1 MNEVPPAL
9 FQKIN
14 DGGEVMGYSVKIR
27 QHDMSDCGVACLA
40 SVSAFWGLKMPLAR
54 IRLMSNTDRKGTTIK
69 GLVDAAKN
77 MGFDAAGYSGRE
89 SSLYRAPK
97 PAILHLEKKSGLLHF
112 VVLYQIRNGFL
123 KIMDPQDGEIHKV
136 RMSELLEEWS
146 GRLILLSPA
155 ATFRRENAAA
165 DITGRLFSIISENR
179 RSIAKALILSLF
191 FMLTAFGISL
201 FMKIIFDKVIPSGNL
216 DNLTIVSAVLCGV
229 FCISFL
235 LSWFRSVIMVRTG
248 VKIDVSLIGNY
259 IRHLTQ
265 LPALFYEGRETGE
278 ITSRVSDAFKIRNMI
293 TETLMGLVVSAVML
307 AGSAAAMFAISPG
320 MAIRAVAIVPLFYI
334 IFRIFD
340 EFNKRIHRKI
350 MEQGARFES
359 SLIETIRS
367 YATLK
372 HSGAEHYFAG
382 KSTAALNGLG
392 SMLVKSGKTAAFTG
406 GLADFISKIFTVFV
420 LWAGGR
426 EMIAGTLTPGDLIS
440 FFTLISLFTSP
451 LAEIVTSSSSLR
463 EGTVA
468 AGRVF
473 EIMDLEAEP
482 LDTGVTAGTEAPE
495 SINFENVCFS
505 YPGRATVLK
514 NLNLSF
520 RRGEI
525 TAITGESG
533 SGKST
538 VVSLITRMRIPTGG
552 MITAD
557 GVNISHINL
566 RSWRGL
572 IAVVPQSPGLFD
584 GTITENIA
592 PGEEEPDLG
601 RIVEICSDL
610 GILGFLQSMPM
621 GFESRAGEGGSSL
634 SRGQQQRIAVAR
646 ALYRESSILVLDEA
660 TSSLDGESEALIE
673 KAVIREKSR
682 GKIVILISHKE
693 RNRTIAD
700 RIYSI

>member
-1 MNEVPPAL
+1 
-9 FQKIN
+9 
-14 DGGEVMGYSVKIR
+14 
-27 QHDMSDCGVACLA
+27 
-40 SVSAFWGLKMPLAR
+40 
-54 IRLMSNTDRKGTTIK
+54 
-69 GLVDAAKN
+69 
-77 MGFDAAGYSGRE
+77 
-89 SSLYRAPK
+89 
-97 PAILHLEKKSGLLHF
+97 
-112 VVLYQIRNGFL
+112 
-123 KIMDPQDGEIHKV
+123 
-136 RMSELLEEWS
+136 
-146 GRLILLSPA
+146 
-155 ATFRRENAAA
+155 
-165 DITGRLFSIISENR
+165 
-179 RSIAKALILSLF
+179 
-191 FMLTAFGISL
+191 
-201 FMKIIFDKVIPSGNL
+201 
-216 DNLTIVSAVLCGV
+216 
-229 FCISFL
+229 
-235 LSWFRSVIMVRTG
+235 
-248 VKIDVSLIGNY
+248 
-259 IRHLTQ
+259 
-265 LPALFYEGRETGE
+265 
-278 ITSRVSDAFKIRNMI
+278 
-293 TETLMGLVVSAVML
+293 
-307 AGSAAAMFAISPG
+307 
-320 MAIRAVAIVPLFYI
+320 
-334 IFRIFD
+334 
-340 EFNKRIHRKI
+340 

-382 KSTAALNGLG
+382 KSTAALGSLG
-392 SMLVKSGKTAAFTG
+392 STLVKSGKAAAFTG

-426 EMIAGTLTPGDLIS
+426 EMITGTLTPGDLIS
-440 FFTLISLFTSP
+440 FFTIISLFTSP

-495 SINFENVCFS
+495 SIIFENVSFS
-505 YPGRATVLK
+505 YPGRATVLA

-538 VVSLITRMRIPTGG
+538 IVTLITRMRNPGG
-552 MITAD
+552 GIISAG

-566 RSWRGL
+566 RSWRGNL
-572 IAVVPQSPGLFD
+572 AVVPQSPGLFD

-646 ALYRESSILVLDEA
+646 ALYRDAPILVLDEA

-673 KAVIREKSR
+673 RAVIREKSR
-682 GKIVILISHKE
+682 GKIVILISHKD
-693 RNRTIAD
+693 RSRTIAD